1 MQFQFPQFI
10 ETEDKIVGPFTLR
23 QFLYVAA
30 AGVLGFILYFTV
42 QPWLF
47 VLLSVIFLSIALGF
61 AFTKIEGRPLAHIFL
76 SAISFYWKP
85 QTYVWQ
91 PEHPEVPKE
100 SGLRGGGI
108 SLEDIV
114 SGAAL
119 HSVWKS
125 LQTGLAPSSPK
136 KELEKG
142 GRFQIFQRQSG
153 ERRSARRVDYR

>member
-1 MQFQFPQFI
+1 MQFQLPQFI
-10 ETEDKIVGPFTLR
+10 ETEDKVVGPFTIK
-23 QFLYVAA
+23 QFLYIAA

-47 VLLSVIFLSIALGF
+47 VLLSVIFLSIAFGF
-61 AFTKIEGRPLAHIFL
+61 AFLKVEGRSLPHVFI
-76 SAISFYWKP
+76 SALSFYWKP

-91 PEHPEVPKE
+91 PEHPGVEKE
-100 SGLRGGGI
+100 KALGGGI

-119 HSVWKS
+119 HSAWKN
-125 LQTGLAPSSPK
+125 LQTGLSPSSPK

-142 GRFQIFQRQSG
+142 ERYQIFQRQSG
-153 ERRSARRVDYR
+153 ERRGARRIDYR